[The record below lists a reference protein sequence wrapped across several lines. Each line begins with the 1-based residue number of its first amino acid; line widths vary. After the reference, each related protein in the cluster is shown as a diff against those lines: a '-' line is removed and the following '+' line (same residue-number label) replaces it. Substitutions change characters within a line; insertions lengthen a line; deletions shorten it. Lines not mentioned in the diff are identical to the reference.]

1 MAAGDA
7 QRTWFPE
14 MVEVLRARWQ
24 PSLSWDELIALC
36 DDLDALLQQIRTGRG
51 ILPPMMWCRC
61 CQTRR
66 RAAPPRVSVRAAILA
81 LGRFE
86 IAGEDEVKA
95 LEKGWAKLR
104 KATGLDLRGKV
115 PVKKSPDQEHSP
127 HAGPAEAERGRV
139 SR

>member
-14 MVEVLRARWQ
+14 LIELLRARWQ
-24 PSLSWDELIALC
+24 PSLSWDALIALC
-36 DDLDALLQQIRTGRG
+36 DDLDALLQRIRTERG

-61 CQTRR
+61 CQVRR

-81 LGRFE
+81 LARFG

-95 LEKGWAKLR
+95 LEKGWARHR

-115 PVKKSPDQEHSP
+115 PAEKSPDQEHS
-127 HAGPAEAERGRV
+127 HAGSPSAE
-139 SR
+139 